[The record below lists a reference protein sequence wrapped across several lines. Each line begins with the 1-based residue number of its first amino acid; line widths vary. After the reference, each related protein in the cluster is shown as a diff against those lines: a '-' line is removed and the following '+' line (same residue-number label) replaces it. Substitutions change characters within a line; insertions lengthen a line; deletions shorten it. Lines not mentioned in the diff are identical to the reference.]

1 MLFTFLP
8 YQKCYADSVISRG
21 RSRAACPARFVLTFE
36 PNSFRFRGILFI
48 NSFAVLFTVNFIFQN
63 RTFGFFYLT

>member
-21 RSRAACPARFVLTFE
+21 RSRAACPTRFVLTFE
-36 PNSFRFRGILFI
+36 HNSLRFWGILFI
-48 NSFAVLFTVNFIFQN
+48 NSFALLFTVNSIFQN
-63 RTFGFFYLT
+63 RPFGFFYLT